1 MKVYVKRMIYG
12 VLGAVVIVIGIIYW
26 YMNRPEVLWE
36 KAQKARG
43 EKAVSYLTRLSKKSD
58 PEWSG
63 KAYYKLFLRSDGDT
77 SLLMAAAV
85 RDEPGACL
93 FLGQKYKS
101 GCEWLNQDVSK
112 ALKYLKLAAKL
123 PEGKYVY
130 EADCE
135 LIEIYLFDSRFR
147 DYDEAARLVRK
158 YYDPNAG
165 FSTRNRLARNYAGIL
180 TYMGKG
186 GYSQNMD
193 KAFVLLKDAQ
203 RGSAMF
209 YLGNVWLRKSL
220 YGTERMEYCMTEA
233 MNCYVTAFGGY
244 VEEEDRRMR
253 DKILTDFINE
263 YNAAN
268 DRSHMYGRDEYYYTG
283 AVVADWESFR
293 NYDTRFEYDGR
304 VKRNIPNG
312 MGVGKWE
319 LEKELFCGLWEDG
332 YPKEGIYAL
341 NNGDVYVGTLNK
353 GKFVKGTYYCRDNTK
368 VQY

>member
-1 MKVYVKRMIYG
+1 MYG
-12 VLGAVVIVIGIIYW
+12 AVGAVVVVIGVLYW

-36 KAQKARG
+36 KAQKAKG

-63 KAYYKLFLRSDGDT
+63 KAYYKLFLRSEGDT

-93 FLGQKYKS
+93 FLGRMYKS
-101 GCEWLNQDVSK
+101 GCECLNQDVNK

-123 PEGKYVY
+123 PEGECVY
-130 EADCE
+130 DADCE

-158 YYDPNAG
+158 HYDPHAGYSARNA
-165 FSTRNRLARNYAGIL
+165 LARNYAGVL

-186 GYSQNMD
+186 GYNQDMN
-193 KAFVLLKDAQ
+193 KAFTLLKDAKG
-203 RGSAMF
+203 GSAMF

-220 YGTERMEYCMTEA
+220 YGYERMEYCITEA
-233 MNCYVTAFGGY
+233 MNCYAMAFGTY
-244 VEEEDRRMR
+244 VEREDAEMR
-253 DKILTDFINE
+253 VKILTDFINE
-263 YNAAN
+263 YTAAN
-268 DRSHMYGRDEYYYTG
+268 DRSDMYGRDEYYYTG
-283 AVVADWESFR
+283 AVVADWEFFR

-304 VKRNIPNG
+304 VKKNMPDGTGI
-312 MGVGKWE
+312 GKWE
-319 LEKELFCGLWEDG
+319 LEKELFCGLWEAG
-332 YPKEGIYAL
+332 YPKKGVYAL

-353 GKFVKGTYYCRDNTK
+353 GKFVKGTYFYRDYTK